1 MDDRQLRSGLI
12 RLAHQHPELRDQ
24 ILPVL
29 KEATLTTEALVKL
42 FRDATDAVATARQKI
57 YSFTSAVDHLPEVYG
72 TKIPGNIRV
81 SLAGLERT
89 LETGS
94 ELIQQFARGKTAV
107 HTNSK
112 GRTGPPLGTPP
123 AGKKIPVNTTDI
135 RSGYYKMTDGFG
147 ALEDALKS
155 NDATK
160 GDNLLQDAVKD
171 VEKAIANLSKAL
183 KPYSWD

>member
-12 RLAHQHPELRDQ
+12 RLAHQHPELRDR

-42 FRDATDAVATARQKI
+42 FRDATDAVTTARQKI

-89 LETGS
+89 LATGQD
-94 ELIQQFARGKTAV
+94 LIRDFDAARGRTAA
-107 HTNSK
+107 K
-112 GRTGPPLGTPP
+112 KAP
-123 AGKKIPVNTTDI
+123 AKAPDPNKKIPVNTTDI